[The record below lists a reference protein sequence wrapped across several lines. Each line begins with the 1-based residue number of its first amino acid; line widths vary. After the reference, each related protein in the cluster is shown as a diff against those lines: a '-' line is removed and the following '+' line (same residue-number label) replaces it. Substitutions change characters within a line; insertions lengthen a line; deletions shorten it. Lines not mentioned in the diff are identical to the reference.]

1 MEWLSKYFYVWI
13 PGILFNVVNLMNII
27 ILIIK
32 LYICII
38 TTLSRK
44 LRSYCTYILSHEA
57 AINFWYYSYF
67 FEISIFSSFFI
78 FFTTIIEST
87 GPDQICWA
95 TTSVNGV
102 SFAVLERMYVTYEV
116 KWGVPTVT
124 QVDLFGRH
132 PGRGF
137 LLLESV
143 TESDWVSQWNQ
154 IFLLWSISYSPR
166 RGERS
171 EDDEE
176 RGRMKDEGGRTVCYF
191 SLSNSIILH
200 IFLFLCI
207 FIFVD
212 SLSYIF
218 LFFISCSILTVLS
231 PSWSYFFCRNVVI
244 NLSDIFSRYFWE
256 PINIF

>member
-1 MEWLSKYFYVWI
+1 MEWLFKYSYVWI
-13 PGILFNVVNLMNII
+13 PGILFNVVNLLNII

-57 AINFWYYSYF
+57 RINFWYYSYF
-67 FEISIFSSFFI
+67 FAISIFSWFFI

-171 EDDEE
+171 KDDEE
-176 RGRMKDEGGRTVCYF
+176 RGRTKEEGQYAIFHYRTA
-191 SLSNSIILH
+191 S
-200 IFLFLCI
+200 
-207 FIFVD
+207 
-212 SLSYIF
+212 SYIF
-218 LFFISCSILTVLS
+218 FYFCVFLYSLIHFSVYFYFSFHVQFLLF
-231 PSWSYFFCRNVVI
+231 
-244 NLSDIFSRYFWE
+244 
-256 PINIF
+256 